1 MSPKAPFS
9 ATSIVASFPS
19 YAYDASPD
27 PPVTLKRRN
36 PQAVVKEGVASA
48 SALRDVDELEVKRM
62 NVSKLISRHRYVSTC
77 RAECDGTSFIL
88 KFVVGPE
95 RDPTPVFKLA
105 MEAEL
110 YENQL
115 VPVQGEAVPHY
126 YGFFEGKDDQDWNV
140 GCIVLE
146 DCGDAMEG
154 IFSDLPLTDRAKI
167 LTALGK
173 VHKSGVSPM
182 NFDESSVVHA
192 KGDFRIMDFEDVYL
206 KHVCAWT
213 GELFAGEELPS
224 PTEIGCGGIFDF
236 GTEMELWEL
245 TDPWYNQSE
254 SD

>member
-1 MSPKAPFS
+1 MTPKAPFS

-36 PQAVVKEGVASA
+36 PQFIVKEGVASA
-48 SALRDVDELEVKRM
+48 TATASHDADELEVKHM
-62 NVSKLISRHRYVSTC
+62 NVSKLISRHRYVNTC

-110 YENQL
+110 YEDQL

-140 GCIVLE
+140 GCIILE
-146 DCGDAMEG
+146 DCGDAVEG
-154 IFSDLPLTDRAKI
+154 IFSDLPLPDR
-167 LTALGK
+167 
-173 VHKSGVSPM
+173 SVSTPL
-182 NFDESSVVHA
+182 E
-192 KGDFRIMDFEDVYL
+192 
-206 KHVCAWT
+206 T
-213 GELFAGEELPS
+213 LPFVS
-224 PTEIGCGGIFDF
+224 DPYSIVIGRKF
-236 GTEMELWEL
+236 
-245 TDPWYNQSE
+245 
-254 SD
+254 